1 MNPVTFSSLFVL
13 LQLLQAYFIAVKT
26 HRFSKETCFF
36 AGICTMI
43 AISWY
48 AANIT
53 QQFFDQYYPGTK

>member
-1 MNPVTFSSLFVL
+1 MNPENFSALFIL

-26 HRFSKETCFF
+26 RHFSDESCFF

>member
-1 MNPVTFSSLFVL
+1 MNPEKFSSLFIL
-13 LQLLQAYFIAVKT
+13 SELLQAYFIAVKT
-26 HRFSKETCFF
+26 RHLYKETWFF